1 MGKEAFIY
9 LIFFTIWI
17 IRLYYKLYDERTKK
31 YILFIGFL
39 IIFWMLIRIF
49 KDIID
54 ISFLVRYCWY
64 LYYVTLI
71 FIPFLFYVFSDS
83 LNNGMSSKRF
93 YFLLVVAILLFGFVI
108 TNDLHQLVFRFNDG
122 LSNFNDYTHFYGY
135 YIICVYIF
143 SYIIQNI
150 NFIITI

>member
-135 YIICVYIF
+135 YIICVYIIL
-143 SYIIQNI
+143 Y
-150 NFIITI
+150 T